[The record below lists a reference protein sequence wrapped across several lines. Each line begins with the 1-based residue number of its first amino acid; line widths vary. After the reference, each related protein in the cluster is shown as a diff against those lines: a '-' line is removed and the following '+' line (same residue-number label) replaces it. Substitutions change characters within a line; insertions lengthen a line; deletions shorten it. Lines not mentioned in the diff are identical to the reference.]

1 MVGSTG
7 VSWGPRRVCAS
18 HVSESCPA
26 GSGRPWGSVPPPSH
40 RADGARAPG
49 SWSTPESPGAGLL
62 GPDGRLTTSHNS
74 RPQPDQ
80 LSQLGRPPSWSQFR
94 GLGSGSTD
102 TVDMHRWRVGPVL
115 PQGPWRRRTP
125 HEDPSLQV
133 PRQTPFRSFCG
144 ITSRSS
150 SILLSS
156 PGSAEL
162 LRGCRGSGTPGSRSK
177 LRAGRVEAVPHM
189 QARAHT
195 HTHAHTQVLG
205 RETGWGTDKWVQASR
220 SPKDTGDRQWGRAWL
235 LMPAGWALGT

>member
-1 MVGSTG
+1 M
-7 VSWGPRRVCAS
+7 
-18 HVSESCPA
+18 
-26 GSGRPWGSVPPPSH
+26 PPPSH

-80 LSQLGRPPSWSQFR
+80 LSRLGRPPSWSQFR

-162 LRGCRGSGTPGSRSK
+162 LRGCRGSGTPGSRTK

-189 QARAHT
+189 HACTGALGHASARAHT
-195 HTHAHTQVLG
+195 HTHAHTRKCSVVRQAGVQTSGFRPAGAPRTQATGSGAEPGYSCQLAGPWGPENLHLGVLA
-205 RETGWGTDKWVQASR
+205 KSPLYLQAS
-220 SPKDTGDRQWGRAWL
+220 
-235 LMPAGWALGT
+235 GWSS